1 MNSHRRSARSSAQTQ
16 DTEDF
21 DGFDEEEVHGHSRQ
35 RGQEKMRMIFLELLG
50 RWYWPVLGLI
60 LGILFSTYYV
70 SKIPKT
76 YTGTTTLLVK
86 ERSIGVMANS
96 RPEEISMASLEA
108 MNTVA
113 ARILRMDLLER
124 VASREDIRSLPGLT
138 PPKVELRPDWL
149 VSALSR
155 NAAPTSSKEVE
166 TSPPPSPEALAG
178 MIGSWVEV
186 SIRRGTRLLDISIS
200 HPVPEVTKALA
211 DGIAREYIIEISSAR
226 TAGRSTSIDI
236 LEKQS
241 DEARNDLQIARGSL
255 AIYSRA
261 LEVHNALDAKEIEV
275 SALQRRYLAKHPRM
289 ITAEAELKN
298 LKNQFLR
305 EFEVARQAPNER
317 DYWDSASKKLPGA
330 SGDSDEYFRAARQ
343 QLLAR
348 NGVLESEIQSST
360 SVFNSMLTRI
370 EETTVDQESTDTSA
384 EISNFA
390 RVPGLPSGPDTK
402 KATTSGALGGLASG
416 LALALL
422 LARIDNKY
430 HTVAQIA
437 GETQETILA
446 SIAKI
451 NPRHLATAEREFK
464 KHHEV
469 EQDFTKKWDE
479 RILFR
484 PGVSATSFAEM
495 YRVLRAS
502 VSLLGDETKR
512 KVTLFSSALP
522 GEGKTLTSSNFAL
535 AAAGQGRKTL
545 LIDLDLRRPTVHKF
559 FGLSREQE
567 SHPGIT
573 ECLANQSP
581 LSQAIIRNTGVENF
595 HLVLSGKR
603 APNPGEL
610 LSTGRIKAILQ
621 EACSLYDVVVLDTA
635 PFLAVPDTRIVAP
648 LADNVCLVCRAEYVP
663 KGAVRH
669 VLSTLE
675 EDGTPLSGIVFNG
688 FLEKRRLIGEN
699 HSYGYYKTSRYGR
712 AYRYGYGAYGAYGSD
727 SDK

>member
-1 MNSHRRSARSSAQTQ
+1 MNSQKSSANSPNP
-16 DTEDF
+16 DIDDF
-21 DGFDEEEVHGHSRQ
+21 DGVEEEVFQGNSRQ
-35 RGQEKMRMIFLELLG
+35 RGQEKMRMMLLEVVG
-50 RWYWPVLGLI
+50 RWYWLALGLI
-60 LGILFSTYYV
+60 LGLLASTYYL
-70 SKIPKT
+70 SKIPKS
-76 YTGTTTLLVK
+76 YTAKTTLLVK
-86 ERSIGVMANS
+86 ERTIGVMANS
-96 RPEEISMASLEA
+96 RAEEINMASLEA

-113 ARILRMDLLER
+113 ARILRFDLLQR
-124 VASREDIRSLPGLT
+124 VASREDIRSLPGLV
-138 PPKVELRPDWL
+138 PPAVEMKPDWL
-149 VSALSR
+149 VSILSR
-155 NAAPTSSKEVE
+155 DAKQTPSEEVQN
-166 TSPPPSPEALAG
+166 SPPPPPEALAG
-178 MIGSWVEV
+178 MIGSWLNV
-186 SIRRGTRLLDISIS
+186 SIRRGTRLLDISIT

-211 DGIAREYIIEISSAR
+211 DGVAREYIIEISSAR

-241 DEARNDLQIARGSL
+241 NEARNDLQIAQGSL

-261 LEVHNALDAKEIEV
+261 LEVHNALDAKEAEV
-275 SALQRRYLAKHPRM
+275 STLQRRYLPKHPRM
-289 ITAEAELKN
+289 IAAEAELNN

-317 DYWDSASKKLPGA
+317 SYWDEASKNLPTSPDG
-330 SGDSDEYFRAARQ
+330 SDEYFRAARQ

-348 NGVLESEIQSST
+348 NGVLESEIKSST

-390 RVPGLPSGPDTK
+390 RVPGSPSGPESSK
-402 KATTSGALGGLASG
+402 IMGSGAFGGLAAG

-422 LARIDNKY
+422 LGRIDNKF

-446 SIAKI
+446 SIADI
-451 NPRHLATAEREFK
+451 SPRHLAAAEREFEK
-464 KHHEV
+464 QNDV
-469 EQDFTKKWDE
+469 SQDFTKNWDK

-484 PGVSATSFAEM
+484 PGVSSTSFAEM

-502 VSLLGDETKR
+502 VSLLGDESKR

-545 LIDLDLRRPTVHKF
+545 LIDLDLRKPAVHKV

-567 SHPGIT
+567 THPGIT
-573 ECLANQSP
+573 ECLASQSP
-581 LSQAIIRNTGVENF
+581 LTHAIIRDTGVKNF
-595 HLVLSGKR
+595 HLILSGKR

-610 LSTGRIKAILQ
+610 LSTGRIKAILE
-621 EACSLYDVVVLDTA
+621 EASKDYDVIVLDTA
-635 PFLAVPDTRIVAP
+635 PFLAVPDTRMIAP

-669 VLSTLE
+669 VLSTLDD
-675 EDGTPLSGIVFNG
+675 DGTSISGIIFNG
-688 FLEKRRLIGEN
+688 FKEKRRLIGEN
-699 HSYGYYKTSRYGR
+699 HSYGYYKTSRFGR
-712 AYRYGYGAYGAYGSD
+712 AYRYGYGSYGAYGSD
-727 SDK
+727 SND